1 MEPLGSSSANRG
13 FGIQSGVLVFGVLT
27 AHTQPWA
34 GFLVPGGSGC
44 GLGSFLGLG
53 QRPPSAPPRWQRV
66 SSRHQAERAREQP
79 ARWTAGSPLHSPTPV
94 GHADAPLLFVS
105 SAAQS
110 PFPAGLQKGCHTVKS
125 YGNTAFYYKIR
136 LISSLLITNSKH
148 AMQGQDKSNPCP
160 TFKEI
165 VLPRFLPGKLL
176 SGAKKI

>member
-66 SSRHQAERAREQP
+66 SSRHQAE
-79 ARWTAGSPLHSPTPV
+79 SPTPV